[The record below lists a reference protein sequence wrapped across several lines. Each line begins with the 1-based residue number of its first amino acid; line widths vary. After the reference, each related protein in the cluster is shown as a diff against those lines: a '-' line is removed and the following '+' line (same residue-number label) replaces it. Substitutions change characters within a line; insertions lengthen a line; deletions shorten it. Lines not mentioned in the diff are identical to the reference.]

1 MEKTELGFVDLYI
14 KETEDALKKWDEK
27 LNKFNEALAGLRRE
41 CEEAPASFEGY
52 KEQVEHVNEVDE
64 SYSESRMA
72 SEKEWEI
79 FTLQNKLRTQPTSF
93 IPYIKNQLNLF
104 VGRVMYTP
112 DGRRVITEEGA
123 PAWQEAL
130 DTLNAATPL

>member
-52 KEQVEHVNEVDE
+52 KE
-64 SYSESRMA
+64 
-72 SEKEWEI
+72 
-79 FTLQNKLRTQPTSF
+79 
-93 IPYIKNQLNLF
+93 
-104 VGRVMYTP
+104 
-112 DGRRVITEEGA
+112 
-123 PAWQEAL
+123 
-130 DTLNAATPL
+130 